1 MTLVEFLHPLKGSSN
16 RDLCL
21 AAMYFHQRYDGVDEV
36 AIEAVR
42 ALLKKAR
49 VPKAATMNIAD
60 VLSKSAPMVDAA
72 GKQGRSILWRLTN
85 SGQERVR
92 QLLELP
98 EHDIEVENDVA
109 SLQALVD
116 KVADEGTVD
125 YLREALKCLQ
135 VNALRATVVFIW
147 SAAVKKIRDDAFAC
161 GVSLVDAAV
170 RKHDP
175 KAKTITKA
183 DDLVLVK
190 ESTLLLAAQELGVFD
205 KNQRG
210 ILEECLNLRNKCGHP
225 GKYKLGPKK
234 VSSFF
239 EDLMGIVFQ

>member
-21 AAMYFHQRYDGVDEV
+21 ASMYFHQRYDGVDEV
-36 AIEAVR
+36 TIEAVR

-60 VLSKSAPMVDAA
+60 VLSKSAPLVDAT

-92 QLLELP
+92 KLLELP

-116 KVADEGTVD
+116 KVADEDTVD

-135 VNALRATVVFIW
+135 VNALRATVVFTW

-161 GVSLVDAAV
+161 GATLVDAAV
-170 RKHDP
+170 RKHDT
-175 KAKTITKA
+175 KAKAITKL

-190 ESTLLLAAQELGVFD
+190 ESTLLLAAQDLGVFD

-210 ILEECLNLRNKCGHP
+210 VLEECLNLRNKCGHP

-234 VSSFF
+234 VSSFL
-239 EDLMGIVFQ
+239 EDLIGIVFK

>member
-1 MTLVEFLHPLKGSSN
+1 MTLVEFIHPLKGSSN

-21 AAMYFHQRYDGVDEV
+21 AAMYFHQRYDGVDEL

-49 VPKAATMNIAD
+49 VPKAGTMNIAD
-60 VLSKSAPMVDAA
+60 VLSKSAPLVDAA
-72 GKQGRSILWRLTN
+72 GKQGRSILWRLTS

-98 EHDIEVENDVA
+98 EHDIEVEHDVA
-109 SLQALVD
+109 SLQVLVD
-116 KVADEGTVD
+116 QVADDDTVD

-135 VNALRATVVFIW
+135 VNALRATVVFVW
-147 SAAVKKIRDDAFAC
+147 SASVKKLRDDIFAC
-161 GVSLVDAAV
+161 GASLVDAAV
-170 RKHDP
+170 RKYDT
-175 KAKTITKA
+175 KAKTITKS
-183 DDLVLVK
+183 DDLVLIK
-190 ESTLLLAAQELGVFD
+190 ESVLLLAAQELGIFD

-210 ILEECLNLRNKCGHP
+210 VLEECLNLRNKCGHP

-234 VSSFF
+234 VSSFL
-239 EDLMGIVFQ
+239 EDLIGILFK